1 MIDVGDVLA
10 AEQRVSEMARHTPL
24 EYSHVF
30 SKMTGAEVHLKLET
44 FQRTGA
50 FKIRGAANRIG
61 TLSPTE
67 REAGVV
73 TASAGNHA
81 QGVSLAAS
89 RNGVDA
95 TIVMP
100 EHAPVSKVQ
109 ATEYYGGD
117 VVLDGAGYEEAES
130 RAREIERAE
139 GRTYVHAFDDPDV
152 MAGQGTLGLEVAAD
166 LPEVDTVVV
175 PIGGGGL
182 IAGVATA
189 ITARTDARVIGVQ
202 AEGAASTV
210 EALEA
215 GERGTLDGVE
225 TIADGIAVRQ
235 VGERP
240 FEVIRERVDEVT
252 TVSDPE
258 IAVALLYALEREKVL
273 LEGAG
278 AAALAAVFS
287 DAFDY
292 ESGETIV
299 PLLCGGNI
307 DMNTLT
313 TVLMRGLVETG
324 RYCKIRTV
332 LKDRP
337 GSLLRL
343 SELLAEHRANVYGV
357 RHDRTSRDIAM
368 DDAEI
373 EVVLAEVSQLLD
385 AEVSPDAVGVITPY
399 AGQASKIRA
408 KLATLDYDGLRNS
421 ILVDTVDSFQG
432 SERDVIIISF
442 VRSNPPGWAG
452 FLEFPNEGPRRLNVA
467 LTRARKRCVL
477 VGNFDTLRTRA
488 PDKKPHQSA
497 AGVYQRLYE
506 YLDDLDAFSQPPS
519 R

>member
-1 MIDVGDVLA
+1 MINVEDVLA
-10 AEQRVSEMARHTPL
+10 ARDRVEEMARHTPL
-24 EYSHVF
+24 KHSYVF
-30 SKMTGAEVHLKLET
+30 SEMTGAEIHLKLET

-50 FKIRGAANRIG
+50 FKIRGAANRVG
-61 TLSPTE
+61 TLSAEE

-89 RNGVDA
+89 RAGVDA
-95 TIVMP
+95 KIVMP
-100 EHAPVSKVQ
+100 EHAPVSKVK
-109 ATEYYGGD
+109 ATRSYGGK
-117 VVLDGAGYEEAES
+117 VVLHGTGYEEAEA
-130 RAREIERAE
+130 RAREIERSE
-139 GRTYVHAFDDPDV
+139 GRTYVHAFDDPEV
-152 MAGQGTLGLEVAAD
+152 MAGQGTLGLEVAED

-202 AEGAASTV
+202 AAGAAS
-210 EALEA
+210 AAKSLA
-215 GERGTLDGVE
+215 KGERRSTDGVE

-235 VGERP
+235 VGKRP
-240 FEVIRERVDEVT
+240 FEVIQEHVEEVV
-252 TVSDPE
+252 TVTDPE

-278 AAALAAVFS
+278 VASLAAVLAE
-287 DAFDY
+287 AFDY
-292 ESGETIV
+292 EGGETIV

-343 SELLAEHRANVYGV
+343 SELLADHRVNVYGV

-373 EVVLAEVSQLLD
+373 ELDLETRGKEHVAELLD
-385 AEVSPDAVGVITPY
+385 TLETEGYDVEVMV
-399 AGQASKIRA
+399 
-408 KLATLDYDGLRNS
+408 
-421 ILVDTVDSFQG
+421 
-432 SERDVIIISF
+432 
-442 VRSNPPGWAG
+442 
-452 FLEFPNEGPRRLNVA
+452 
-467 LTRARKRCVL
+467 
-477 VGNFDTLRTRA
+477 
-488 PDKKPHQSA
+488 
-497 AGVYQRLYE
+497 
-506 YLDDLDAFSQPPS
+506 
-519 R
+519 